1 MIRDYFIPDA
11 SRTERPSEWTIA
23 SINLICRVSKEHDTF
38 RIWRRGVIS
47 IRLDMAV
54 DRSVIANVWIR
65 QVRGV
70 IGQDVI
76 KFHHVAD
83 NHADVNFHG

>member
-1 MIRDYFIPDA
+1 MELR
-11 SRTERPSEWTIA
+11 TIA
-23 SINLICRVSKEHDTF
+23 SINLTCRASKEHDTF
-38 RIWRRGVIS
+38 RIRRRGVIS

-54 DRSVIANVWIR
+54 DRSVITDIWIR
-65 QVRGV
+65 QVWGV